1 MARSG
6 LIDVELFAQYLVVCH
21 AHDHPEIL
29 DTSTAATLNT
39 LGRAGI
45 LATQNSERFVERA
58 GTVARVAGLS
68 QPNYFRQYDC
78 RARGEDTGGTQGGS
92 GQDLRGG
99 QFPGLGRLKHGDGGS
114 TACTKN

>member
-68 QPNYFRQYDC
+68 QPDYFRQYDC

-99 QFPGLGRLKHGDGGS
+99 QFPGLGRLKQGDGGS

>member
-21 AHDHPEIL
+21 ARDHPEIL

-58 GTVARVAGLS
+58 GMWHALQGSLSLTIFGNMTAEREAKIPVALKADQVRISGAVNS
-68 QPNYFRQYDC
+68 Q
-78 RARGEDTGGTQGGS
+78 ALED
-92 GQDLRGG
+92 
-99 QFPGLGRLKHGDGGS
+99 
-114 TACTKN
+114 

>member
-6 LIDVELFAQYLVVCH
+6 LIDVELFAQYLIVCH

-58 GTVARVAGLS
+58 GAVARVAGLS
-68 QPNYFRQYDC
+68 QPDYFGNMTAEREAKIPVALKADQV
-78 RARGEDTGGTQGGS
+78 RISGAVNFQALED
-92 GQDLRGG
+92 
-99 QFPGLGRLKHGDGGS
+99 
-114 TACTKN
+114 